1 MTAVERCYKYCE
13 EVESSKILTNKW
25 VKLAVKR
32 FRNDL
37 TKSKKKNYPYYF
49 DEESAN
55 RFCQFVELLKQYKD
69 KFAGKPLVLEKW
81 QCFILCNIYGWLHK
95 ETKQRRFRKAFVFV
109 ARKNGKSTL
118 MSATLLWDLLAT
130 SGAEAYAAATK
141 RDQARILYDSV
152 KQMVLQNEILRNKL
166 RIYNSTSRIINERKA
181 GKLEALSADS
191 DTMDGLNPSCVVIDE
206 LSAQKNFNTIKI
218 LQSGQGSRPS
228 PLLFEITSGS
238 DDLTSAGKQEFDRS
252 CQILQS
258 VFEDDSYFCILY
270 TLDEKDDWK
279 NPDVW
284 IKANPNLGVSVNM
297 DFLKKTCLEAQQQPS
312 LESEFRCK
320 NLGQW
325 LTNSKAWISAKAW
338 DKCISN
344 AKKYEFNIREPYFAV
359 VAVDLSKRLDLTAM
373 TLVLFQK
380 GKYFLEHKLY
390 FPEESLTERIKTE
403 NELWRKWVESGY
415 ITAIP
420 GSTINY
426 AYLFKDIE
434 MWNKRY
440 TLSEVLFDPYNSCS
454 LINELQENYNLVEVP
469 QNIKNLSP
477 MSKSFEE
484 EVLKGNVVCDHPVM
498 RWAINNATIWQDPN
512 GNIKVQKIDERKE
525 NRRIDCVITSLMGVG
540 RIKALNDAGEID
552 TRSIDQIK
560 EDTER
565 LLSNIDY

>member
-13 EVESSKILTNKW
+13 EVESGKILTNKW

-32 FRNDL
+32 FRSDL
-37 TKSKKKNYPYYF
+37 TKSKKKDYPYYF
-49 DEESAN
+49 DEGSAN

-69 KFAGKPLVLEKW
+69 KFAGQPLILENW
-81 QCFILCNIYGWLHK
+81 QCFIFCNIYGWLYK
-95 ETKQRRFRKAFVFV
+95 DTKQRRFRKAFVFV

-152 KQMVLQNEILRNKL
+152 KQMVLQNDILKNKL

-252 CQILQS
+252 CQILQN

-279 NPDVW
+279 NSNVW

-344 AKKYEFNIREPYFAV
+344 AKKYKFNIREPYFAV

-373 TLVLFQK
+373 TLVLFQG

-390 FPEESLTERIKTE
+390 FPEESLTERIKSE
-403 NELWRKWVESGY
+403 NELWRKWVEQGY

-434 MWNKRY
+434 GWNKRY

-498 RWAINNATIWQDPN
+498 RWAVNNATIWQDPN

-525 NRRIDCVITSLMGVG
+525 NRRIDCVITSLMGIG
-540 RIKALNDAGEID
+540 RIKTLNDAGEID
-552 TRSIDQIK
+552 TRSIDQIR

-565 LLSNIDY
+565 LLSNINY

>member
-1 MTAVERCYKYCE
+1 MTGVERCYLYCE
-13 EVESSKILTNKW
+13 QVEKGKIITNKW

-37 TKSKKKNYPYYF
+37 KKSEKKDYPFYF
-49 DEESAN
+49 DEDAAN
-55 RFCQFVELLKQYKD
+55 RYCQFVELLKQYKD
-69 KFAGKPLVLEKW
+69 RFAGKPLILENW
-81 QCFILCNIYGWLHK
+81 QCFIFCNIYGWLYK
-95 ETKQRRFRKAFVFV
+95 DTKQRRFRKAFVFV

-118 MSATLLWDLLAT
+118 MSTTLLWDLLAT
-130 SGAEAYAAATK
+130 NGAEAYAAATK
-141 RDQARILYDSV
+141 RDQAKILYDSV
-152 KQMVLQNEILRNKL
+152 KQMVLQNEVLKNKL
-166 RIYNSTSRIINERKA
+166 KIYVAYSRIINEKKA
-181 GKLEALSADS
+181 GKLEALSADA
-191 DTMDGLNPSCVVIDE
+191 DTMDGLNPSCVVVDE
-206 LSAQKNFNTIKI
+206 LSAQKNFDTIKI

-252 CQILQS
+252 CQILQN

-279 NPDVW
+279 NPKVW

-297 DFLKKTCLEAQQQPS
+297 DFLKKACLEAQQQPS

-325 LTNSKAWISAKAW
+325 LTNTKAWISAKAW
-338 DKCISN
+338 DKCILN
-344 AKKYEFNIREPYFAV
+344 AKKYKFNENDPYFAV
-359 VAVDLSKRLDLTAM
+359 AAVDLSKRLDLTAM

-390 FPEESLTERIKTE
+390 FPEESLNERIKSE
-403 NELWRKWVESGY
+403 NELWRKWVELGY

-434 MWNKRY
+434 EWNKKY
-440 TLSEVLFDPYNSCS
+440 DLSEVLFDPYNSCS

-498 RWAINNATIWQDPN
+498 KWAVNNATIWQDPN

-525 NRRIDCVITSLMGVG
+525 NRRIDCVITSLMGIG

-552 TRSIDQIK
+552 TRTIDQIK
-560 EDTER
+560 EDTEK
-565 LLSNIDY
+565 LLSSIDY

>member
-1 MTAVERCYKYCE
+1 MTPIERCYKYCE
-13 EVESSKILTNKW
+13 EVESGKILTNKW

-37 TKSKKKNYPYYF
+37 TKSKKKSYPYYF

-55 RFCQFVELLKQYKD
+55 RFCQFAELLKQYKD
-69 KFAGKPLVLEKW
+69 KFAGKPLVLESW
-81 QCFILCNIYGWLHK
+81 QCFIFCNIYGWLYK

-152 KQMVLQNEILRNKL
+152 KQMVLQNDILKNKL

-338 DKCISN
+338 NKCIDN

-403 NELWRKWVESGY
+403 NELWRKWVEEGY

-434 MWNKRY
+434 TWNKKY

-540 RIKALNDAGEID
+540 RIKALNEAGEID
-552 TRSIDQIK
+552 TRSIAQIK